1 MDFTN
6 QFLLFWAGIALL
18 AFFTLFF
25 KNAPYGR
32 FTTSSWGRDI
42 PSRLGWILMESPS
55 VLVMLVFVFLLDVSI
70 ELVPAIFIGI
80 WLLHYTHRTFI
91 WPFRAQI
98 KYKRMPLIVAIM
110 GFIFNVINASIQA
123 FWIIR
128 ITTYDISWL
137 YSFPFI
143 IGLLMFF
150 VGMYINVSSDNILM
164 SLRKNNG
171 NGYHIPHG
179 FLFNKVTSPNYFGEI
194 IEWLGWAIMTWNLA
208 GLLFFLWTFAN
219 LFPRALSN
227 HKWYKE
233 KFEDYPEERKII
245 FPNLY

>member
-143 IGLLMFF
+143 IGLLMF
-150 VGMYINVSSDNILM
+150 L
-164 SLRKNNG
+164 SLI
-171 NGYHIPHG
+171 HI
-179 FLFNKVTSPNYFGEI
+179 
-194 IEWLGWAIMTWNLA
+194 
-208 GLLFFLWTFAN
+208 
-219 LFPRALSN
+219 
-227 HKWYKE
+227 
-233 KFEDYPEERKII
+233 
-245 FPNLY
+245 